1 MWFAA
6 LPVTF
11 ITPLSD
17 FTIPEGDNV
26 TFKCV
31 TSKPEKVQWF
41 KNGKKITKPDKRIKI
56 KDDGAEHT
64 LAIEKSV
71 LDDGAEYSAKI
82 GDQSTVGKL
91 TVEGTHSM
99 CSYKCMRYMCYQP
112 CITITNY
119 QSFFCSIHRSENINM
134 EIRTCKYVL
143 CSYMFLFC
151 LSNNLDIF
159 HIFYDRSWWSRVW
172 CLCICTIHM

>member
-17 FTIPEGDNV
+17 FTIPEGGNV

-56 KDDGAEHT
+56 KDDGVEHT
-64 LAIEKSV
+64 LTIEKSV

-82 GDQSTVGKL
+82 GNQSTVGKL
-91 TVEGTHSM
+91 TVEGIYCMHEIDQTMHTVHVFFFLKIAS
-99 CSYKCMRYMCYQP
+99 SRKTFVQHQPFWKCTCENNHVYIYCLYVM
-112 CITITNY
+112 
-119 QSFFCSIHRSENINM
+119 SKSI
-134 EIRTCKYVL
+134 C
-143 CSYMFLFC
+143 F
-151 LSNNLDIF
+151 
-159 HIFYDRSWWSRVW
+159 
-172 CLCICTIHM
+172 

>member
-41 KNGKKITKPDKRIKI
+41 KNGKKITKPDKRIRM

-64 LAIEKSV
+64 LTIEKSV

-91 TVEGTHSM
+91 TVEGTLGMLLLKYLRQM
-99 CSYKCMRYMCYQP
+99 CYKC
-112 CITITNY
+112 CIFSQNH
-119 QSFFCSIHRSENINM
+119 SVNP
-134 EIRTCKYVL
+134 L
-143 CSYMFLFC
+143 CSV
-151 LSNNLDIF
+151 LSP
-159 HIFYDRSWWSRVW
+159 
-172 CLCICTIHM
+172 

>member
-1 MWFAA
+1 MWFSA

-41 KNGKKITKPDKRIKI
+41 KNGKKITKPDKRIQL
-56 KDDGAEHT
+56 KDDGAQHT
-64 LAIEKSV
+64 LTIEKSV

-82 GDQSTVGKL
+82 GDQSTAGKL
-91 TVEGTHSM
+91 TVKG
-99 CSYKCMRYMCYQP
+99 
-112 CITITNY
+112 
-119 QSFFCSIHRSENINM
+119 
-134 EIRTCKYVL
+134 
-143 CSYMFLFC
+143 
-151 LSNNLDIF
+151 IF
-159 HIFYDRSWWSRVW
+159 IHIFVKLHSYF
-172 CLCICTIHM
+172 CKIACIFSFYSLM

>member
-1 MWFAA
+1 MSIVPVHLCVVVHVWFPA

-17 FTIPEGDNV
+17 FTIPEEENV

-41 KNGKKITKPDKRIKI
+41 KNGKKITKTDKRIKI
-56 KDDGAEHT
+56 EDDGTDHT
-64 LAIEKSV
+64 LTIDKCV

-91 TVEGTHSM
+91 TVEG
-99 CSYKCMRYMCYQP
+99 
-112 CITITNY
+112 
-119 QSFFCSIHRSENINM
+119 INNVHN
-134 EIRTCKYVL
+134 TY
-143 CSYMFLFC
+143 
-151 LSNNLDIF
+151 
-159 HIFYDRSWWSRVW
+159 
-172 CLCICTIHM
+172 ICVPHAP

>member
-26 TFKCV
+26 TFKCA
-31 TSKPEKVQWF
+31 TSKPDKVQWF
-41 KNGKKITKPDKRIKI
+41 KNGKKITKPDKRIQM
-56 KDDGAEHT
+56 KDDGAGHT
-64 LAIEKSV
+64 LTIEKSV

-91 TVEGTHSM
+91 TVEGTLA
-99 CSYKCMRYMCYQP
+99 CCC
-112 CITITNY
+112 
-119 QSFFCSIHRSENINM
+119 
-134 EIRTCKYVL
+134 
-143 CSYMFLFC
+143 
-151 LSNNLDIF
+151 
-159 HIFYDRSWWSRVW
+159 
-172 CLCICTIHM
+172 

>member
-17 FTIPEGDNV
+17 FTIPEGDSV

-41 KNGKKITKPDKRIKI
+41 KNGKKITKPDKRIQL
-56 KDDGAEHT
+56 KDDGAQHT
-64 LAIEKSV
+64 LTIDKSV

-91 TVEGTHSM
+91 IVEGK
-99 CSYKCMRYMCYQP
+99 YCMFWIMRHIWYMC
-112 CITITNY
+112 
-119 QSFFCSIHRSENINM
+119 FELHRSAKHSDACNMSRNSTCENSYHSLSM
-134 EIRTCKYVL
+134 YHVL
-143 CSYMFLFC
+143 CTTVR
-151 LSNNLDIF
+151 I
-159 HIFYDRSWWSRVW
+159 SWA
-172 CLCICTIHM
+172 CCIYL

>member
-1 MWFAA
+1 MSEQLVTFPVDPIHLWCNCTNVWFSA

-41 KNGKKITKPDKRIKI
+41 KNGKKITKPDKRIQM
-56 KDDGAEHT
+56 KDDGVEHT
-64 LAIEKSV
+64 LTIDKSL

-82 GDQSTVGKL
+82 ADQSTAGKL
-91 TVEGTHSM
+91 TVEG
-99 CSYKCMRYMCYQP
+99 
-112 CITITNY
+112 ITACFI
-119 QSFFCSIHRSENINM
+119 SD
-134 EIRTCKYVL
+134 KLGLV
-143 CSYMFLFC
+143 
-151 LSNNLDIF
+151 
-159 HIFYDRSWWSRVW
+159 
-172 CLCICTIHM
+172 

>member
-41 KNGKKITKPDKRIKI
+41 KNGKKITKPDKRIQL
-56 KDDGAEHT
+56 KDDGAQHT
-64 LAIEKSV
+64 LTIEKSV

-91 TVEGTHSM
+91 TVEGILGRFWLENTKSLLCHSAA
-99 CSYKCMRYMCYQP
+99 
-112 CITITNY
+112 
-119 QSFFCSIHRSENINM
+119 
-134 EIRTCKYVL
+134 
-143 CSYMFLFC
+143 
-151 LSNNLDIF
+151 
-159 HIFYDRSWWSRVW
+159 
-172 CLCICTIHM
+172 CTIVHFLK